1 MPLQCRIAS
10 LIAPL
15 KPVAI
20 FRFSVEDGPGY
31 FASFLD
37 RHCVP
42 WTIFKLDE
50 GAALPVEIDA
60 YAGLV
65 FMGGAMSVNDDLPW
79 MAPMLKLIRRAI
91 ENDQP
96 CLGHCLGGQLM
107 SKAMG
112 GDVTLN
118 PVKEIGWN
126 EVRATNSAAARDW
139 LGEMTSNLTA
149 FQWHGD
155 TFSIPAGAE
164 HILTSDAC
172 VNQAF
177 VIGKSLG
184 MQCHTEMT
192 PEMIEDWCQDW
203 VSENADPTLQSIQT
217 PDEMLTATRSN
228 LPGLNRLAD
237 RLYAKWLEGLNRE
250 NC

>member
-1 MPLQCRIAS
+1 
-10 LIAPL
+10 
-15 KPVAI
+15 
-20 FRFSVEDGPGY
+20 
-31 FASFLD
+31 
-37 RHCVP
+37 
-42 WTIFKLDE
+42 
-50 GAALPVEIDA
+50 
-60 YAGLV
+60 
-65 FMGGAMSVNDDLPW
+65 
-79 MAPMLKLIRRAI
+79 
-91 ENDQP
+91 
-96 CLGHCLGGQLM
+96 M

-192 PEMIEDWCQDW
+192 PEMIEDWCRDW
-203 VSENADPTLQSIQT
+203 ESENADPMLESIQT
-217 PDEMLTATRSN
+217 PEEMLTATRGN

-237 RLYAKWLEGLNRE
+237 RLYTKWLEGLNRE